1 MFFKNKNRNQSK
13 QKYIPN
19 YISLN
24 RDPLVLKTNLE
35 DWRYAKEKKEMKR
48 NRQYNRTNITNT
60 PVKVKGYHQ
69 NMIPNSGQNSEHLWR
84 EQQPTTQQE
93 LEELEEQEELVGK
106 EKIFASEQK
115 TQRTNNSNLSV
126 LDIAEFQFGI
136 YAEDTL
142 LHITESVEE
151 AETAIE
157 FLLFNEKSPFK
168 DLAISDISI
177 VQKIPFK
184 YGVCISKP

>member
-1 MFFKNKNRNQSK
+1 MFFRNKNRNQPK
-13 QKYIPN
+13 EKYTPN
-19 YISLN
+19 YVILD
-24 RDPLVLKTNLE
+24 REPIVFKTSPE

-48 NRQYNRTNITNT
+48 NKQHKTNITNA
-60 PVKVKGYHQ
+60 PVRIQGYQQ
-69 NMIPNSGQNSEHLWR
+69 NMIPSSGQNSEHLWR
-84 EQQPTTQQE
+84 GQLPTQQE

-115 TQRTNNSNLSV
+115 TQRTDDSLSV

-136 YAEDTL
+136 YAGDTL
-142 LHITESVEE
+142 LHVTESVEE

-168 DLAISDISI
+168 NLEISDISI